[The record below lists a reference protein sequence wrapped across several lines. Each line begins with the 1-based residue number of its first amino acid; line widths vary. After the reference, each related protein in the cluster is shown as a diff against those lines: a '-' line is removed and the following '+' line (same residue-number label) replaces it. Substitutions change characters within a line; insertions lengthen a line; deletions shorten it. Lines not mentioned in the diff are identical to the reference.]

1 MGDPSYMSARE
12 LVAAIGDQTLRSEE
26 LLDHYLDRLDRY
38 NGQINAVVTTDPD
51 AARARAR
58 AADAAA
64 ARGESWGP
72 LHGLPITV
80 KDTFEVVGMTCTA
93 GAPELKDHRPA
104 RHATAVER
112 LIEAGAI
119 VYGKSNTPIWAGDLQ
134 TYNDVH
140 GTTNNPWDV
149 TRSPGGSSGGS
160 AAALASGFTALELG
174 SDIGGS
180 IRNPAHFCGVV
191 GHKPSFGVVPIRGHV
206 PGPPG
211 HLTGA
216 DIGVA
221 GPLARSVDDLELAL
235 DVMAGS
241 DMLDRS
247 AWHLKLPDAR
257 HEAIRDYRVAVWSD
271 DDFCPVDPVVRDLV
285 EGAGSALAEMGADV
299 DFTARPD
306 VDMQDSHEVYYT
318 LLAAELGASLPDSM
332 RRRMRENPPA
342 ADDRSHEA
350 IFARGTVLDHA
361 GWLQMNERRAMLRE
375 MWNRFF
381 GDVDVLLCPVMPRAA
396 IPHDQKGGVGSRTV
410 EIGGRTRPYVDMIVW
425 CGLTCGVYLPATV
438 VPVGMTN
445 EGLPVGVQVVANFM
459 DDRTALHVARHLE
472 KAFGGVTPPPGFA
485 T

>member
-12 LVAAIGDQTLRSEE
+12 LVAAIGQQTLRSEE
-26 LLDHYLDRLDRY
+26 VLDHYLDRLDRF
-38 NGQINAVVTTDPD
+38 NGQINAVVATDVD

-72 LHGLPITV
+72 LHGLPMTV
-80 KDTFEVVGMTCTA
+80 KDTFEVVGMACTA
-93 GAPELKDHRPA
+93 GAPELKDHQPN

-119 VYGKSNTPIWAGDLQ
+119 IYGKTNTPLYAGDLQ
-134 TYNDVH
+134 TYNAVF

-149 TRSPGGSSGGS
+149 TRAPGGSSGGS

-180 IRNPAHFCGVV
+180 IRNPAHFCGVA
-191 GHKPSFGVVPIRGHV
+191 GHKPSFGAVPIRGHI

-211 HLTGA
+211 ALTGA

-241 DMLDRS
+241 DMLDQ
-247 AWHLKLPDAR
+247 AGWKLKLAGAR
-257 HEAIRDYRVAVWSD
+257 HEAIRDYKVAVWSD
-271 DDFCPVDPVVRDLV
+271 DAFCAVDPEVRDMI
-285 EGAGSALAEMGADV
+285 EGAGTALEEMGAKV
-299 DFTARPD
+299 DRTARPA
-306 VDMQDSHEVYYT
+306 VDMQESHEVYYS
-318 LLAAELGASLPDSM
+318 LLAAALGAGLPDSM
-332 RRRMRENPPA
+332 RRKLRENPPD
-342 ADDRSHEA
+342 ADDRSHQA
-350 IFARGTVLDHA
+350 IFARGAVMEHA
-361 GWLQMNERRAMLRE
+361 EWLEWDERRAVLRE

-396 IPHDQKGGVGSRTV
+396 IPHDQSAGFGSRTV
-410 EIGGRTRPYVDMIVW
+410 EIAGHSRNYVDMIVW

-438 VPVGMTN
+438 VPVGRTDA
-445 EGLPVGVQVVANFM
+445 GLPVGVQVVANFM
-459 DDRTALHVARHLE
+459 EDRSALHVARHLE
-472 KAFGGVTPPPGFA
+472 KALGGVVPPPGFA
-485 T
+485 